1 MADSGLDPTAGLR
14 TAQETVSDLLGLPF
28 LFSMDPTTT
37 PVSALAHNLVLSRG
51 AQAKASPRVHL
62 EVKISLHLNCP
73 VAGNLPT
80 ASTVA
85 QREGTLFVGQL
96 EPK

>member
-1 MADSGLDPTAGLR
+1 MADSGLEPTAGLR
-14 TAQETVSDLLGLPF
+14 TARETVSDLLGL

-37 PVSALAHNLVLSRG
+37 PVSALAHNLVLSHD

-62 EVKISLHLNCP
+62 EVKTSLHLNCP